1 MKKNRLKVDQRKSDA
16 TVKMERPTDV
26 SAVQIFIGL
35 VKYLSKFLQNL
46 SEMWEPLY
54 RLICKN
60 ADWIW
65 TYGHKDAFEKIN
77 NTFSKAPVLKHFSE
91 SDVVEGQGDASKDG
105 FDFLLMQNS
114 KLVKSASH
122 ESPPTRER
130 KYYQSEK

>member
-1 MKKNRLKVDQRKSDA
+1 MTKNRLKVDQRKSDA

-54 RLICKN
+54 RLIWKN

-65 TYGHKDAFEKIN
+65 TYEHKDAFEKIN

-114 KLVKSASH
+114 KLVKFASH

>member
-1 MKKNRLKVDQRKSDA
+1 MTKNRLKVDQRKSDA

-65 TYGHKDAFEKIN
+65 TY
-77 NTFSKAPVLKHFSE
+77 KHTYNDIMSR
-91 SDVVEGQGDASKDG
+91 DTWTK
-105 FDFLLMQNS
+105 N
-114 KLVKSASH
+114 
-122 ESPPTRER
+122 
-130 KYYQSEK
+130 Y